1 MLIKKYTIQILK
13 GLDYLHS
20 LGKVH
25 MNLVASNVLVDESGI
40 IKISDYIE
48 FNNLTKFNTK
58 KIINIHTKN
67 MNRKS

>member
-1 MLIKKYTIQILK
+1 
-13 GLDYLHS
+13 
-20 LGKVH
+20 

-40 IKISDYIE
+40 IKLSDYIE

-67 MNRKS
+67 MKSKIINITSSTFLFTSRDIE